1 MAKEENANYKGDA
14 EDSTS
19 IQPANII
26 VAGITG
32 TGKSTL
38 INAVFGFEDSKGA
51 KTGTGKPITD
61 HMDEYADP
69 DTPIRIWDTVGLE
82 LDSAKTKTSIDS
94 IKQTIADKAHA
105 ENHLDVIHA
114 IWYCINS
121 GSSRYQGAE
130 LNFIKE
136 LYSIGVPF
144 IIVLTQC
151 IDAPD
156 EINRLEKEIR
166 EENIKNGMEEI
177 EIVQVLATDYKTR
190 LGTIEAFGLNDL
202 VNVTLDE
209 LPEFLK
215 NGFAAAQKVD
225 KVQKRTRSEEIIFD
239 MVAKAKNGFWDK
251 VPLINYF
258 PTNKKTYEMLGNIGK
273 MYNIIL
279 SEEALAD
286 LVTNSSIDWDNAF
299 SGLFN
304 PFGKKYSKKVSELL
318 EKKRNEGFETEVDF
332 GKWDRS
338 AQVIALYGYN
348 FIDTL
353 EELWDRYTE
362 DTVKNID
369 RDMVPVIREHM
380 NRKLKRAFYNGNR
393 R

>member
-1 MAKEENANYKGDA
+1 
-14 EDSTS
+14 
-19 IQPANII
+19 
-26 VAGITG
+26 
-32 TGKSTL
+32 
-38 INAVFGFEDSKGA
+38 
-51 KTGTGKPITD
+51 
-61 HMDEYADP
+61 
-69 DTPIRIWDTVGLE
+69 
-82 LDSAKTKTSIDS
+82 
-94 IKQTIADKAHA
+94 
-105 ENHLDVIHA
+105 
-114 IWYCINS
+114 
-121 GSSRYQGAE
+121 
-130 LNFIKE
+130 
-136 LYSIGVPF
+136 
-144 IIVLTQC
+144 
-151 IDAPD
+151 
-156 EINRLEKEIR
+156 
-166 EENIKNGMEEI
+166 
-177 EIVQVLATDYKTR
+177 
-190 LGTIEAFGLNDL
+190 
-202 VNVTLDE
+202 
-209 LPEFLK
+209 
-215 NGFAAAQKVD
+215 
-225 KVQKRTRSEEIIFD
+225 

-318 EKKRNEGFETEVDF
+318 EKKRNEGFEAEVDF